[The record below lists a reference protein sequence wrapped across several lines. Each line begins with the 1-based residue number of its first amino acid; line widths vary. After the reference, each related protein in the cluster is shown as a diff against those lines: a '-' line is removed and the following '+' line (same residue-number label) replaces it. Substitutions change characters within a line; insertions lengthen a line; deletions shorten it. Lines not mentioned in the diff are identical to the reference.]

1 MRESC
6 CGGSDLLAAVDEVLL
21 GSCMH
26 KKASHMLCFCVF
38 LKEARFGM
46 RNCLVLD
53 PFLKVAFGFWLDSET
68 GVVNGKTRKI
78 IA

>member
-1 MRESC
+1 
-6 CGGSDLLAAVDEVLL
+6 
-21 GSCMH
+21 MH